1 MSKDK
6 EMQKIASYLDQDH
19 RRCDDQYA
27 TAESDVILRHWEQ
40 ATSHFGVFMN
50 MFERHLEK
58 EERVLFPRLDHA
70 LGNGYGPTVVMRAE
84 HRQMRSMLAEM
95 QIAIQQQDCNAFFDQ
110 ADTLRI
116 LMRQHNLKE
125 EGILYPQADFVLAAQ
140 ADAVIASMDNL
151 DLTEWSAA

>member
-1 MSKDK
+1 
-6 EMQKIASYLDQDH
+6 MQKIATYLDQDH

-27 TAESDVILRHWEQ
+27 MAESDVILRHWDD
-40 ATSHFGVFMN
+40 ASSHFGTFLQ
-50 MFERHLEK
+50 MFGLHLEK

-84 HRQMRSMLAEM
+84 HRQMRDMLAEM
-95 QIAIQQQDCNAFFDQ
+95 KTAIDQHNCEAFFDQ

-125 EGILYPQADFVLAAQ
+125 EGILYPQADFVLAKQ
-140 ADAVIASMDNL
+140 ADAVVASMEEMHQ
-151 DLTEWSAA
+151 TEWSAA

>member
-1 MSKDK
+1 
-6 EMQKIASYLDQDH
+6 MQTIATYLDQDH

-27 TAESDVILRHWEQ
+27 MAESDVILRHWDD
-40 ATSHFGVFMN
+40 ASSHFGTFLQ

-84 HRQMRSMLAEM
+84 HRQMRELLAEM
-95 QIAIQQQDCNAFFDQ
+95 KTAIARRDSDGFFDH

-116 LMRQHNLKE
+116 MMRQHNLKE
-125 EGILYPQADFVLAAQ
+125 EGILYPQADFVLAKQ
-140 ADAVIASMDNL
+140 ADAVIASMDNMA
-151 DLTEWSAA
+151 LTEGSAA

>member
-1 MSKDK
+1 
-6 EMQKIASYLDQDH
+6 MQKIATYLDQDH

-27 TAESDVILRHWEQ
+27 VAESDVILRHWDD
-40 ATSHFGVFMN
+40 AGSHFGAFLQ

-70 LGNGYGPTVVMRAE
+70 LGNGYGPTIVMRSE
-84 HRQMRSMLAEM
+84 HRQMRELLAEM
-95 QIAIQQQDCNAFFDQ
+95 KTAIARQDSDAFFDQ

-125 EGILYPQADFVLAAQ
+125 EGILYPQADFVLAPQ
-140 ADAVIASMDNL
+140 ADAVVASMENL
-151 DLTEWSAA
+151 DQTEWSAA

>member
-1 MSKDK
+1 
-6 EMQKIASYLDQDH
+6 MQKIATYLDQDH

-27 TAESDVILRHWEQ
+27 MAESDVILRHWD
-40 ATSHFGVFMN
+40 AARSHFGRFLQ
-50 MFERHLEK
+50 MFGLHLEK

-84 HRQMRSMLAEM
+84 HRQMRALLADM
-95 QIAIQQQDCNAFFDQ
+95 HSAIAREDHEGFFDH

-125 EGILYPQADFVLAAQ
+125 EGILYPQADHVLASQ
-140 ADAVIASMDNL
+140 ADEVLASMETL
-151 DLTEWSAA
+151 DQLEGSAA

>member
-1 MSKDK
+1 
-6 EMQKIASYLDQDH
+6 MQKIATYLDQDH

-27 TAESDVILRHWEQ
+27 MAESDVILRHWDAAGRQ
-40 ATSHFGVFMN
+40 FSAFLA

-84 HRQMRSMLAEM
+84 HRQMRDLLADM
-95 QIAIQQQDCNAFFDQ
+95 KNAIAKQDCDGFFDH

-125 EGILYPQADFVLAAQ
+125 EGILYPQADFVLASQ
-140 ADAVIASMDNL
+140 ADAVIASMENMDQA
-151 DLTEWSAA
+151 ESIAAWSAA